1 MWTGYSLWLKGQ
13 DVLRRNVWPHV
24 KQSPTNPS
32 AASWITRMKFTT
44 PLPTFQFSNQSS
56 CCKMRWLHLSV
67 VILWACSL
75 YSASADNSG
84 VKKMKVQF
92 ATGPLLKFQIWWVR
106 VWSFLCR
113 SIPGTGRPVYDI
125 ECVDSSTARLDVITP
140 AEILTT
146 LTGKCTETEALICL
160 MAQGVS
166 QITSEGCY
174 NRPVIRC

>member
-1 MWTGYSLWLKGQ
+1 MGKRPDQIPFNVYLKRWCVTSLLFFGNGYRLWLKR

-32 AASWITRMKFTT
+32 VASWITRMKFTT

-56 CCKMRWLHLSV
+56 WGKMRWLHLSV

-106 VWSFLCR
+106 VWVFLCR
-113 SIPGTGRPVYDI
+113 SIPEQADQCMTLSVLVAQRG
-125 ECVDSSTARLDVITP
+125 
-140 AEILTT
+140 LTW
-146 LTGKCTETEALICL
+146 LLLKR
-160 MAQGVS
+160 
-166 QITSEGCY
+166 Y
-174 NRPVIRC
+174 